1 VIELRRLTIGFPC
14 NPDGFTIA
22 VRGLSL
28 SVARGE
34 RVGIVGESGSGKS
47 LAALACL
54 GLVPEPG
61 RILDGE
67 VLFEGRD
74 LGSVSAA
81 DLRRWRGRTVGITF
95 QEASSALNPVYTV
108 GYQLEE
114 AVRTHRKIDRSRS
127 RVAARELLELVA
139 VDSADRIL
147 GAYPHQ
153 LSGGQAQ
160 RVMLALALAGEPD
173 LLIADEP
180 TSSLDVVTRVE
191 IIRLLDRL
199 VQERGLS
206 LLLISHDLEVVRS
219 AVDRVVVMYAGEIV
233 EEAPTDNLFHEPLH
247 PYTQLLLTSVGRSRD
262 PSTRR
267 VPVPAQGD
275 DTSMTEGCT
284 FVPRCPATRSTC
296 RTTRPRL
303 VVVGVDRQ
311 LRCPVVAAGRESDRG
326 DD

>member
-1 VIELRRLTIGFPC
+1 VIELRRLTIGFPR

-22 VRGLSL
+22 VRSLSL

-47 LAALACL
+47 LTALACL

-67 VLFEGRD
+67 VLIEGRD
-74 LGSVSAA
+74 LGTVTDG
-81 DLRRWRGRTVGITF
+81 DLQRWRGRTVGISF

-108 GYQLEE
+108 SYQLEE
-114 AVRTHRKIDRSRS
+114 AIRTHRHVDRSQS

-180 TSSLDVVTRVE
+180 TSSLDVVTRLE
-191 IIRLLDRL
+191 ILRLLDRL

-206 LLLISHDLEVVRS
+206 LLLISHDLEVVRHT
-219 AVDRVVVMYAGEIV
+219 VDRVVVMYAGEIV

-247 PYTQLLLTSVGRSRD
+247 PYTQLLLASSAGSRE
-262 PSTRR
+262 RR
-267 VPVPAQGD
+267 ARRTPHPDSGGD
-275 DTSMTEGCT
+275 
-284 FVPRCPATRSTC
+284 
-296 RTTRPRL
+296 
-303 VVVGVDRQ
+303 
-311 LRCPVVAAGRESDRG
+311 
-326 DD
+326 